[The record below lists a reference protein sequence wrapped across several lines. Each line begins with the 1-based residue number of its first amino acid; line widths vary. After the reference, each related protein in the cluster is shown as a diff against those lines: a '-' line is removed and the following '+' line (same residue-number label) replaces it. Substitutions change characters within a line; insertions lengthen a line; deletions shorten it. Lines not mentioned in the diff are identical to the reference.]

1 MRGRGSPRI
10 HVRGKEFAVTVYQQK
25 LDRVQKALS
34 FEEPDRI
41 PRFDLYWQEF
51 IDKWL
56 AEKKLA
62 PDTNIN
68 EYYDLDFVLCV
79 MNEDPKVESFSLIER
94 GKDYTI
100 FKSGFG
106 CTCKKADYSPMPA
119 YLDFEV
125 KSADE
130 YEEFA
135 LDDPN
140 DERRYHQPSAN
151 ILSSSGNVEAP
162 SFRDQMAGAEGK
174 FARMGLVLEGQ
185 EFMWRIRGMQ
195 ELFIDLMLEEKKV
208 KKMLERVEAFEIQLG
223 LNQIKMGV
231 DLMFIGGDVAYDKG
245 MFYSPDTWRKFFKP
259 MLRNMCLAFKSAK
272 PDIKILYHGCGNASA
287 VYDDMIECGIDAYQT
302 LEVKA
307 GLDVVE
313 LKKKYKNRL
322 AFVGNIDVREVL
334 TGDQDSLK
342 RDVLRR
348 LNAAKGGGYI
358 PMSDHSV
365 PDNVPIENYDFY
377 MDLIN
382 TYGTYPLRLGEHDI
396 PELSNLY

>member
-1 MRGRGSPRI
+1 M
-10 HVRGKEFAVTVYQQK
+10 TLYQQK
-25 LDRVQKALS
+25 LDRVQSALS
-34 FEEPDRI
+34 FQEPDRI
-41 PRFDLYWQEF
+41 PRFDLFWQEF

-56 AEKKLA
+56 KEKKL
-62 PDTNIN
+62 PPNTNIN

-79 MNEDPKVESFSLIER
+79 MNEDPRIDSFTLIER
-94 GKDYTI
+94 GEDYTV

-125 KSADE
+125 KSADQ
-130 YEEFA
+130 YEDFILE
-135 LDDPN
+135 DPN
-140 DERRYHQPSAN
+140 DERRYYQPSAN
-151 ILSSSGNVEAP
+151 ILSSSGDTEAP
-162 SFRDQMAGAEGK
+162 SFADQMAGAEGR

-195 ELFIDLMLEEKKV
+195 ELFLDLMLEEKKV
-208 KKMLERVEAFEIQLG
+208 KKMIERAEAFEIQLG

-231 DLMFIGGDVAYDKG
+231 DFMFVGGDIAYDKG
-245 MFYSPDTWRKFFKP
+245 MFYSPDTWRKYFKP
-259 MLRNMCLAFKSAK
+259 MLRNMCQAFKSAK
-272 PDIKILYHGCGNASA
+272 PEIKILYHGCGNAAA
-287 VYDDMIECGIDAYQT
+287 VYDDLIECGIDAYQS

-322 AFVGNIDVREVL
+322 AFVGNIDVRDVL
-334 TGDQDSLK
+334 TGDQENLK

-365 PDNVPIENYDFY
+365 PDNVPVENYDY
-377 MDLIN
+377 YVELID
-382 TYGTYPLRLGEHDI
+382 TYGKYPLNLGEHDI
-396 PELSNLY
+396 PELSGLY